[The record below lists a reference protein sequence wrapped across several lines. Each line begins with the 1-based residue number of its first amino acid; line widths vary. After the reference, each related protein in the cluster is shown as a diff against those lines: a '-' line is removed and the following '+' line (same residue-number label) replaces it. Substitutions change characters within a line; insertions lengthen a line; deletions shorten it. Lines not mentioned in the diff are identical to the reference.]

1 MSSERIPTD
10 KLLACLPAEWPADL
24 RPEIRQQVR
33 ASGRKV
39 IVLDDDPTGT
49 QTVHGIPVLTEWPV
63 RTLRAELAND
73 SPVFYILTNSRSLPL
88 AEAQAMNAQIGRNLV
103 EAARQADRNF
113 VMVSRSD
120 STLRGHFPGEVEALA
135 AATGQT
141 LDGWL
146 IIPFFQEGGRYTVND
161 IHYVDESGWLV
172 PAGETPFAQDSA
184 FGYTASNLCQWV
196 VEKTQGR
203 IPAEDVLSISIEDL
217 RQGGP
222 EQVTKRLMG
231 LTDGKVCIV
240 NAASYRDMEVLVRG
254 LLAAEGQGRR
264 FLYRTAASFV
274 QVRSGLSPLP
284 LLTRDDMDMPESGG
298 GLIVVGSYVPRT
310 TSQIQVLLRVPGVA
324 SAEISVPAL
333 LDDARRQHEIV
344 RVAQLA
350 EKALL
355 KDRDVVLYT
364 SRGLVT
370 VDSAERSLSI
380 GNRVSEGLISI
391 LQRIATRPRYL
402 IGKGGIT
409 SSDVATKALNV
420 KRALVLGQ
428 ILPGVPVWQ
437 LGPDSRDPGM
447 PYVVFPGN
455 VGSPD
460 ALAKV
465 VTSLRAA

>member
-1 MSSERIPTD
+1 
-10 KLLACLPAEWPADL
+10 
-24 RPEIRQQVR
+24 
-33 ASGRKV
+33 
-39 IVLDDDPTGT
+39 
-49 QTVHGIPVLTEWPV
+49 
-63 RTLRAELAND
+63 
-73 SPVFYILTNSRSLPL
+73 
-88 AEAQAMNAQIGRNLV
+88 MNAQIGRNLV